1 MSSHSNLTIG
11 ALHFGV
17 MVNQSEAEVII
28 DAAKDKGVVFI
39 DTGPLYGNGNSE
51 LIVGNCIK
59 GKREKFHLST
69 KVGLKKINRADGSF
83 GVGVIDLTPNNI
95 KKSLENSLKNLQTD
109 YIDLFYLHAFCETV
123 PLVETFG
130 ALSDLV
136 DEGKIKNIGVS
147 NYNPEQ
153 LGKVLSIIKDN
164 NLKKISCIEAHYNM
178 VERMVENQ
186 LVPQCE
192 LADIKI
198 MPYRALGRGLLS
210 DKYLNGIPSDSRA
223 ASSWRVKRYLN
234 DNFLML
240 LRSLNNLALNYQ
252 MTLASL
258 SLHWVLNKEI
268 VGNVLIGVRDVD
280 SLEDCISATLTK
292 IPWELEEEIDKRIA
306 AHGLMPWVQ
315 SNPEVYFEQ

>member
-1 MSSHSNLTIG
+1 MSTHSKLTIG

-17 MVNQSEAEVII
+17 MLNQAEAKGII
-28 DAAKDKGVVFI
+28 DFAKDNGVAFI

-59 GKREKFHLST
+59 GQREKFHLST
-69 KVGLKKINRADGSF
+69 KVGLQKVNRADGSF

-109 YIDLFYLHAFCETV
+109 YIDLFYLHAFCESV

-136 DEGKIKNIGVS
+136 EEGKIKNIGVS

-153 LGKVLSIIKDN
+153 LEKVLSTIKDN
-164 NLKKISCIEAHYNM
+164 NFKKISCIEAHYNM
-178 VERMVENQ
+178 IERMVENQ
-186 LVPQCE
+186 LVPLCE
-192 LADIKI
+192 IADVKI

-210 DKYLNGIPSDSRA
+210 DKYLNGIPADSRA

-234 DNFLML
+234 DDFLMM
-240 LRSLNNLALNYQ
+240 LRSLNNLALDFQ
-252 MTLASL
+252 TTLASL
-258 SLHWVLNKEI
+258 SLQWVLNKKT
-268 VGNVLIGVRDVD
+268 VSNVLIGVRDVN
-280 SLEDCISATLTK
+280 SLEECISATFTK
-292 IPWELEEEIDKRIA
+292 LSQELEEEIDKRIV
-306 AHGLMPWVQ
+306 AHSLMPWVQ
-315 SNPEVYFEQ
+315 SNPEVYFEK